1 MPNKSEE
8 ARKRI
13 LEEQQLANL
22 MQQGLLLEALGMAI
36 RLDQPYRSLN
46 ILKGLF
52 LFSIVCLKIF
62 HLNFSSFFF
71 LDLMDQGESVMGDLE
86 KMVTNLSTNQ
96 KDSLLRYSTMWNTNS
111 RHCHQAQVTL
121 QVQYNKL
128 R

>member
-1 MPNKSEE
+1 MLESKIYFCIYFYFISVKSDDSVLASGAGDSTLILWKDVTKKEREE
-8 ARKRI
+8 QAQENEKRI

-62 HLNFSSFFF
+62 HLNFSSFF
-71 LDLMDQGESVMGDLE
+71 L
-86 KMVTNLSTNQ
+86 KI
-96 KDSLLRYSTMWNTNS
+96 
-111 RHCHQAQVTL
+111 
-121 QVQYNKL
+121 
-128 R
+128 